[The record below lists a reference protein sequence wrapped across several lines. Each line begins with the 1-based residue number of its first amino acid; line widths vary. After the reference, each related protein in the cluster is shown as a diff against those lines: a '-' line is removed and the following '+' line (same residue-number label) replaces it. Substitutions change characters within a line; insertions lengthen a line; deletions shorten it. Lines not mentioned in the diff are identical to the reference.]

1 MKKNQQLSVLLLLF
15 SFFAACT
22 TEPIDPNL
30 ASQLAANNAANNN
43 GGTNNQVK
51 MEHLKL
57 ILMDKL

>member
-1 MKKNQQLSVLLLLF
+1 MKKIQQLSVLLLLF

-43 GGTNNQVK
+43 GSNGTGGGTSPYYIK
-51 MEHLKL
+51 A
-57 ILMDKL
+57 